1 MSQPQENEP
10 IPMTRSLAPVQH
22 GGLGLRQD
30 MQSRAAALRKQSAMY
45 SNSFVDLQT
54 LAEGMAEARLLP
66 QGVTPQAAAII
77 MLKAGELGIPPV
89 SAFEFLYVI
98 GNKVSLQGQMVMA
111 LVQRSGLGTI
121 QVSERSAQKATAVG
135 KRPGYEPLRITFTLD
150 EAQKLGV
157 KNIDKFPADMLVWKA
172 VARVGRLLFADLLGG
187 MDVAD
192 AGGNVID
199 SVADEG
205 DYVVETPHRGGDA
218 VPEGYAVESGL
229 AGAPS
234 GDSDV
239 TEGSYTPLPNEPEPE
254 YAWMDDLKAAL
265 AGAPIKGADI
275 YQALGV
281 ANGSNREKAAAID
294 SWLNPAIGQSREA
307 GELVKFVADWRARQS

>member
-10 IPMTRSLAPVQH
+10 IPMARSLAPVSH

-30 MQSRAAALRKQSAMY
+30 MQGRAAALRKQSAMY

-54 LAEGMAEARLLP
+54 LAVGMAEARLLP
-66 QGVTPQAAAII
+66 QGVSPQAAAII

-121 QVSERSAQKATAVG
+121 QVSERSATAATAVG
-135 KRPGYEPLRITFTLD
+135 KRPGYEPLKVRFTLE
-150 EAQKLGV
+150 EAKTLGV
-157 KNIDKFPADMLVWKA
+157 RNLDKFPADMLVWKA

-205 DYVVETPHRGGDA
+205 DYQVDSNASNKGQYGGSD
-218 VPEGYAVESGL
+218 SL
-229 AGAPS
+229 PS
-234 GDSDV
+234 D
-239 TEGSYTPLPNEPEPE
+239 EEAEPEPIE
-254 YAWMDDLKAAL
+254 GEFSHAPPPEDPWWKADLTEEAKNTGWGCIWHFLAVKSESTREERAEAIEAWFREHPNAT
-265 AGAPIKGADI
+265 PAD
-275 YQALGV
+275 
-281 ANGSNREKAAAID
+281 
-294 SWLNPAIGQSREA
+294 
-307 GELVKFVADWRARQS
+307 LVKQAADASANQPAQPLL